1 MDTASPVGTN
11 KSSQHEGS
19 TVIYQ
24 ERRVGRREKA
34 LFTCGAEYDLYRRG
48 HAERKHEIVQQRAR
62 RKGGD
67 LEQPLRDGHL
77 TRFEPREPGA
87 RRGRGRVP
95 GYERWQLLGRDEEHL
110 RERECRPCNKSVS
123 RHPLRSETQELLKN
137 AHRRWA
143 LRGAVPRKTRHY
155 YSMMRT

>member
-1 MDTASPVGTN
+1 MKTRPRIMDTASPVGTN
-11 KSSQHEGS
+11 QSSQHERS

-123 RHPLRSETQELLKN
+123 QSTPTQVRDPGVFEKCSPTLGSARS
-137 AHRRWA
+137 
-143 LRGAVPRKTRHY
+143 
-155 YSMMRT
+155 SSS